1 MKGLRLLLATWLCLL
16 VPSVHAATAVDPLPS
31 WNEGATKQAIVDFV
45 DRTTREH
52 GPDYVPPAERIAT
65 FDNDGTLWAEQPL
78 YFQGFF
84 VLDQV
89 RALAPSHPEWKTTE
103 PYRSALAGDAKGVAA
118 SGDKGL
124 VELMTATHTGMTTDE
139 FSRTVSDW
147 IASARH
153 PVTHRPYT
161 GMVYQP
167 MLELLA
173 YLRANGFKTYIVS
186 GGGQEFMRPWTEK
199 TYGIPPEQVIGSNG
213 DLEYHVTADG
223 PALIKL
229 PRVSL
234 VDDGAGKPVG
244 IQRFIGR
251 RPLLAF
257 GNSDGDQQMLEW
269 TAHGGGPRL
278 AALVHHTDGKREW
291 AYDRQSK
298 VGRLDKALDQAGR
311 DGWLVVDMARDWKRI
326 YPEP

>member
-1 MKGLRLLLATWLCLL
+1 MKGLRILVATWLCLL
-16 VPSVHAATAVDPLPS
+16 ALAVHAAPAVDPLPS

-45 DRTTREH
+45 ARTTREH
-52 GPDYVPPAERIAT
+52 GPDFVPVAERIAT

-78 YFQGFF
+78 YFQGVF
-84 VLDQV
+84 VMDRV

-103 PYRSALAGDAKGVAA
+103 PYRSVLAGDAKGVAA
-118 SGDKGL
+118 SGEKGL
-124 VELMTATHTGMTTDE
+124 AELMTTTHTGMTTDE
-139 FSRTVSDW
+139 FSRIVSDW
-147 IASARH
+147 MASAKH

-173 YLRANGFKTYIVS
+173 YLRANGYKTYIVS

-213 DLEYHVTADG
+213 DLEYRVTARG
-223 PALIKL
+223 PELLKL

-257 GNSDGDQQMLEW
+257 GNSDGDRQMLEW
-269 TAHGGGPRL
+269 TAHGDGPRL

-311 DGWLVVDMARDWKRI
+311 DGWLVVDMARDWKTI